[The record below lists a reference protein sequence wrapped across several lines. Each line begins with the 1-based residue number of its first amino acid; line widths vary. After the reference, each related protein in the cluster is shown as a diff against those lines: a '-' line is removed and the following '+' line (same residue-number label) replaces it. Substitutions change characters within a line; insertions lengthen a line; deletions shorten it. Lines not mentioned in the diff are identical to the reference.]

1 MSVMKDI
8 NRQWRLAARPKGM
21 VGEKDFSYQEEP
33 VPTIQPGQVLIRNLY
48 VSFDPAM
55 RGWMTEN
62 PGYVPPVPV
71 GEVMRASAIGQVIES
86 NHPNFVR
93 GDYVSGWF
101 GWQDYAVSAGG
112 GNLQIQKFEPV
123 HPLPRYLGVL
133 GGTGLTAYFGLL
145 EVGKPREGETVL
157 VSGAAGATGS
167 VAAQIANIK
176 GCRVI
181 GVAGGPTKCRWLTEE
196 LKLDAAVD
204 YKTEDLDV
212 RLGEL
217 CPKGIDVYFDNV
229 GGHVLEAA
237 IGHMAVWGRI
247 ALCGMISG
255 YNTSR
260 PQPGPRNL
268 FLLITRRVK
277 MDGFV
282 ILDYAHRFGGARRE
296 LSAWLATGKLKARED
311 VQEGFENIPK
321 TFLRLFSGENIGK
334 QVLKVADPPIAKEQ
348 K

>member
-1 MSVMKDI
+1 
-8 NRQWRLAARPKGM
+8 M
-21 VGEKDFSYQEEP
+21 VSEADFSYQEEP
-33 VPTIQPGQVLIRNLY
+33 VPTIKPGQILIRNLY

-62 PGYVPPVPV
+62 PDYVPPIPV
-71 GEVMRASAIGQVIES
+71 GEVMRASAIGQVVES

-93 GDYVSGWF
+93 GDFVSGWF
-101 GWQDYAVSAGG
+101 GWQDYAVGG
-112 GNLQIQKFEPV
+112 GGGSLQVQKFEPV

-145 EVGKPREGETVL
+145 EVGKPKEGETVV

-181 GVAGGPTKCRWLTEE
+181 GIAGGTTKCRWLTEE
-196 LKLDAAVD
+196 LKLD
-204 YKTEDLDV
+204 
-212 RLGEL
+212 
-217 CPKGIDVYFDNV
+217 
-229 GGHVLEAA
+229 AA

-255 YNTSR
+255 YNAAR
-260 PQPGPRNL
+260 PDPGPGNL

-277 MDGFV
+277 MDGFL

-296 LSAWLATGKLKARED
+296 LSAWLATGKLRARED

-321 TFLRLFSGENIGK
+321 TFLRLFRGDNVGK
-334 QVLKVADPPIAKEQ
+334 QVLKLTDPPIAGTPSTAT
-348 K
+348 